1 VTEPFLGDQVI
12 LERGLTYTE
21 AHILCECLR
30 AAGIPARVGDVHFV
44 QTDPLLSIA
53 VGGACIRVPEARAA
67 AARQVLDA
75 YARGELALGEDF
87 DVDAGT

>member
-1 VTEPFLGDQVI
+1 MNEPFLGDYVM

-30 AAGIPARVGDVHFV
+30 AAGIPAHVGDVHFV

-53 VGGACIRVPEARAA
+53 VGGACVR
-67 AARQVLDA
+67 AARQVMEAYRRGAYTLDD
-75 YARGELALGEDF
+75 DF
-87 DVDAGT
+87 DPGANA

>member
-1 VTEPFLGDQVI
+1 MNEPFLGDYVM

-30 AAGIPARVGDVHFV
+30 AAGIPAHVGDVHFV

-53 VGGACIRVPEARAA
+53 VGGACVRVPEARLG
-67 AARQVLDA
+67 AARQVMEAYRRGAYTLDD
-75 YARGELALGEDF
+75 DF
-87 DVDAGT
+87 DPGANA